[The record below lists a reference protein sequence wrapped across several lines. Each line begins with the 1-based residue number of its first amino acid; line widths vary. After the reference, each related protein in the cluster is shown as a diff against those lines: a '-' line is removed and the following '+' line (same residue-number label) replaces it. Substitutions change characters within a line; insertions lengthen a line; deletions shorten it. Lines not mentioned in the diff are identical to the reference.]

1 MFEELFPVYGVY
13 MTMLIAGY
21 NPNIIP
27 EIYNGTSF
35 IQE

>member
-1 MFEELFPVYGVY
+1 MLDELFPVYGVY

-21 NPNIIP
+21 NPNTIP

-35 IQE
+35 IQK

>member
-1 MFEELFPVYGVY
+1 MLDELFPVYGVY

-21 NPNIIP
+21 NPNTIP
-27 EIYNGTSF
+27 EIYNGTTI

>member
-1 MFEELFPVYGVY
+1 MIEELFPVYGVY
-13 MTMLIAGY
+13 VTLLIAGY
-21 NPNIIP
+21 NPHTIP